1 MYIKYMKQISSPGLM
16 HETERSGLVHW
27 NDPEGWDGEGGG
39 RGVQDGEHMY
49 THGFALMH
57 SAWISVSK
65 DLWLQAIETSVNRK
79 ECVEGLWCGAS
90 NMGKVRHVIGK
101 NRK

>member
-39 RGVQDGEHMY
+39 RAVQDGEHMLNPWL
-49 THGFALMH
+49 THINV
-57 SAWISVSK
+57 WQK
-65 DLWLQAIETSVNRK
+65 PLQYCK
-79 ECVEGLWCGAS
+79 
-90 NMGKVRHVIGK
+90 
-101 NRK
+101 